1 MASIDPQGGV
11 HPLGAP
17 ATVSTATTVA
27 LDKGAVVGAPP
38 SAPPATT
45 LLSAAPTASAFYGAS
60 GVRGLIP
67 HVYVA

>member
-1 MASIDPQGGV
+1 
-11 HPLGAP
+11 
-17 ATVSTATTVA
+17 
-27 LDKGAVVGAPP
+27 VGAPP